1 MMNGHGARLDSILS
15 HLGGTLL
22 EEVAGRIDPAVV
34 VTDVVIDERHGD
46 EPLRPGA
53 VLLCAGAD
61 AGDIPTL
68 IQRGVAGG
76 AAAVVL
82 RGPLDLDGGARTA
95 VENSG
100 LAVLALTRGAS
111 WAQLVVLLRS
121 LLSSSIVGGAGE
133 ELLAGFPAGDSFAL
147 ANAIGALLD
156 APITIEDRDSQV
168 LAFSGRQNEAD
179 ETRIQTVLGRVVP
192 QHARHAQERAGVFK
206 RLYAGEKPIFVDT
219 PLIEGVAG
227 LPRVAMAVRA
237 GDQVLGSIWVAVPSP
252 LNPEK
257 EQILVDAAK
266 VVALHLLRRRV
277 GVDVDRQV
285 RADLIATA
293 LAEGPA
299 APEAIERLRLAR
311 RPVTVMA
318 MAVSE
323 MTATSAAG
331 TPTSR
336 QLLERTADALSF
348 HLSVV
353 TPGSVAALVG
363 DVCYAIVPS
372 SAPDA
377 DSDDLPEKA
386 LSTARDFLHR
396 ASDGLTGVVLGIG
409 RAVDSASPADL
420 ARSRHDA
427 DRTLRVLR
435 QRPGRRVARYS
446 EVQVDALLLEIG
458 DLLHNEGG
466 LLDGPIQHLRT
477 YDQDNGTTLVDTL
490 TAWLDSLGNVLGAS
504 ASLDVHPNTFRY
516 RLRRATEIAG
526 MDLNDP
532 EKRFAAMLELRIMR
546 ATSP

>member
-1 MMNGHGARLDSILS
+1 MNGHGARLDSILS

-22 EEVAGRIDPAVV
+22 EEVAGLTDPAVV
-34 VTDVVIDERHGD
+34 VTDVVIDEPHGD
-46 EPLRPGA
+46 NPLRPGA

-61 AGDIPTL
+61 AGDIPAV
-68 IQRGVAGG
+68 IERAAAGG

-100 LAVLALTRGAS
+100 LVLLALTRGAS

-121 LLSSSIVGGAGE
+121 LLAGSSIGGAGE

-147 ANAIGALLD
+147 ANAIGALLE

-168 LAFSGRQNEAD
+168 LAFSGRQDEAD
-179 ETRIQTVLGRVVP
+179 RTRIQTVLGRAVP

-206 RLYAGEKPIFVDT
+206 RLYASEKPIFVDT

-237 GDQVLGSIWVAVPSP
+237 GDQVLGSIWVAVPGP
-252 LNPEK
+252 LGPEK
-257 EQILVDAAK
+257 EHMLVDAAK
-266 VVALHLLRRRV
+266 VVALHLLRHRV

-285 RADLIATA
+285 RADLVASA

-299 APEAIERLRLAR
+299 APEAIERLRLAH

-318 MAVSE
+318 MAVSD
-323 MTATSAAG
+323 TAATSTPGA
-331 TPTSR
+331 PTSR

-353 TPGSVAALVG
+353 IPGSVAALVG
-363 DVCYAIVPS
+363 DVCYAIVPG
-372 SAPDA
+372 SAPDT
-377 DSDDLPEKA
+377 DDLPEKA
-386 LSTARDFLHR
+386 QSAARDFLHR

-409 RAVDSASPADL
+409 RAVDSAGPADL
-420 ARSRHDA
+420 ARSRRDA
-427 DRTLRVLR
+427 DRTLRALR

-446 EVQVDALLLEIG
+446 EVQVDALLLDIG

-466 LLDGPIQHLRT
+466 LLDGPIQQLRT
-477 YDQDNGTTLVDTL
+477 YDQGNGTALVDTL
-490 TAWLDSLGNVLGAS
+490 TAWLDSLGNVLSAS

-516 RLRRATEIAG
+516 RLRRAAEIAG

-532 EKRFAAMLELRIMR
+532 EKRFAAMLELRTMR
-546 ATSP
+546 ADSP

>member
-53 VLLCAGAD
+53 VLLCLRAD
-61 AGDIPTL
+61 AGDIPAL
-68 IQRGVAGG
+68 LERAVAGG
-76 AAAVVL
+76 TAAVVL
-82 RGPLDLDGGARTA
+82 RGPLALDGGARTA

-100 LAVLALTRGAS
+100 VVLLALTRGAS

-121 LLSSSIVGGAGE
+121 LLSSSVIGEAGE

-168 LAFSGRQNEAD
+168 LAFSGRQDEAD
-179 ETRIQTVLGRVVP
+179 QTRIQTVLGRVVP
-192 QHARHAQERAGVFK
+192 QHARHAQERAGVFT
-206 RLYAGEKPIFVDT
+206 RLYASEKPIFVDT

-237 GDQVLGSIWVAVPSP
+237 GDQVLGSIWVAAPSP
-252 LNPEK
+252 LNSEK
-257 EQILVDAAK
+257 EQMLVDAAK
-266 VVALHLLRRRV
+266 VVALHLLRHRV

-293 LAEGPA
+293 LGEGPA
-299 APEAIERLRLAR
+299 APEAIERLRLAG

-323 MTATSAAG
+323 MTTASAAG
-331 TPTSR
+331 APTSR

-372 SAPDA
+372 PAQGADA
-377 DSDDLPEKA
+377 DDLPEKA
-386 LSTARDFLHR
+386 QSAARDFLQR

-409 RAVDSASPADL
+409 RAVDSSGPADL

-435 QRPGRRVARYS
+435 QRPGRRIARYA
-446 EVQVDALLLEIG
+446 EVQVDALLLDIG
-458 DLLHNEGG
+458 DLLRSEGG
-466 LLDGPIQHLRT
+466 LLDGPIERLRT
-477 YDQDNGTTLVDTL
+477 YDRENGTALVETL

-516 RLRRATEIAG
+516 RLRRAAEIAG
-526 MDLNDP
+526 TDLNDP
-532 EKRFAAMLELRIMR
+532 GKRFAAMLELRVMR
-546 ATSP
+546 ADSP

>member
-1 MMNGHGARLDSILS
+1 MNGHGARLDSILS

-22 EEVAGRIDPAVV
+22 EEVAGRTDPAVV

-46 EPLRPGA
+46 DPLRPGA
-53 VLLCAGAD
+53 VLLCAGAG
-61 AGDIPTL
+61 AGDIPAV
-68 IQRGVAGG
+68 IERAAAGN

-100 LAVLALTRGAS
+100 LVLLALTRGAS
-111 WAQLVVLLRS
+111 WAHLVVLLRS
-121 LLSSSIVGGAGE
+121 LLAGSIIGGAGE

-168 LAFSGRQNEAD
+168 LAFSGRQDEAD
-179 ETRIQTVLGRVVP
+179 RTRIQTVLGRVVP

-206 RLYAGEKPIFVDT
+206 RLYASEKPIFVDT

-237 GDQVLGSIWVAVPSP
+237 GDRILGSIWVAVPSP
-252 LNPEK
+252 LGPEK
-257 EQILVDAAK
+257 EQMLVDAAR
-266 VVALHLLRRRV
+266 VVALHLLRHRV
-277 GVDVDRQV
+277 GVDVDRQI

-299 APEAIERLRLAR
+299 TPEAIERLRLAR

-323 MTATSAAG
+323 TAATSTPGA
-331 TPTSR
+331 PTSR

-353 TPGSVAALVG
+353 IPGSVAALVG

-372 SAPDA
+372 SAPNT
-377 DSDDLPEKA
+377 DDLPEKA
-386 LSTARDFLHR
+386 QSAARDFLHR
-396 ASDGLTGVVLGIG
+396 APDGLTGVVLGIG
-409 RAVDSASPADL
+409 RAVDSARPADL
-420 ARSRHDA
+420 ARSRNDA

-466 LLDGPIQHLRT
+466 LLDGPIQQLRA
-477 YDQDNGTTLVDTL
+477 YDQENGTALVDTL
-490 TAWLDSLGNVLGAS
+490 TAWLDSLGNVLSAS

-516 RLRRATEIAG
+516 RLRRAAEIAG

-532 EKRFAAMLELRIMR
+532 EKRFAAMLELRVMR
-546 ATSP
+546 ADSP

>member
-1 MMNGHGARLDSILS
+1 MNGHGARLDSILS
-15 HLGGTLL
+15 NLGGTLL
-22 EEVAGRIDPAVV
+22 EEVAGHIDPAVV

-61 AGDIPTL
+61 AADIPAL
-68 IQRGVAGG
+68 IERAVAGG

-82 RGPLDLDGGARTA
+82 RGPLDVDEGARTA

-100 LAVLALTRGAS
+100 LVLLALTRGAS

-121 LLSSSIVGGAGE
+121 LLSSSIGGAGE

-168 LAFSGRQNEAD
+168 LAFSGRQDEAD
-179 ETRIQTVLGRVVP
+179 RTRIQTVLGRVVP

-206 RLYAGEKPIFVDT
+206 RLYASEKPIFVDT

-237 GDQVLGSIWVAVPSP
+237 GDQVLGSIWVAVPGP
-252 LNPEK
+252 LNSEK

-266 VVALHLLRRRV
+266 VVALHLLRHRV

-331 TPTSR
+331 APTSR
-336 QLLERTADALSF
+336 QLLERTADALAF

-377 DSDDLPEKA
+377 DTDDLPQKA
-386 LSTARDFLHR
+386 QSAARDFLRR
-396 ASDGLTGVVLGIG
+396 ASDGLTGVVVGIG
-409 RAVDSASPADL
+409 RTVDSAGPADL

-435 QRPGRRVARYS
+435 QRSRRRVARYS
-446 EVQVDALLLEIG
+446 EVQVDALLLELG
-458 DLLHNEGG
+458 DLLHKEGG

-477 YDQDNGTTLVDTL
+477 YDQENGTTLVDTL
-490 TAWLDSLGNVLGAS
+490 TAWLDSLGNVLS
-504 ASLDVHPNTFRY
+504 AATSLDVHPNTFRY
-516 RLRRATEIAG
+516 RLRRAGEIAG

-532 EKRFAAMLELRIMR
+532 EKRFAAMLELRILR
-546 ATSP
+546 AASP

>member
-1 MMNGHGARLDSILS
+1 
-15 HLGGTLL
+15 
-22 EEVAGRIDPAVV
+22 
-34 VTDVVIDERHGD
+34 
-46 EPLRPGA
+46 
-53 VLLCAGAD
+53 
-61 AGDIPTL
+61 
-68 IQRGVAGG
+68 
-76 AAAVVL
+76 
-82 RGPLDLDGGARTA
+82 
-95 VENSG
+95 
-100 LAVLALTRGAS
+100 
-111 WAQLVVLLRS
+111 
-121 LLSSSIVGGAGE
+121 
-133 ELLAGFPAGDSFAL
+133 
-147 ANAIGALLD
+147 
-156 APITIEDRDSQV
+156 
-168 LAFSGRQNEAD
+168 
-179 ETRIQTVLGRVVP
+179 
-192 QHARHAQERAGVFK
+192 
-206 RLYAGEKPIFVDT
+206 
-219 PLIEGVAG
+219 
-227 LPRVAMAVRA
+227 
-237 GDQVLGSIWVAVPSP
+237 
-252 LNPEK
+252 
-257 EQILVDAAK
+257 
-266 VVALHLLRRRV
+266 
-277 GVDVDRQV
+277 
-285 RADLIATA
+285 
-293 LAEGPA
+293 
-299 APEAIERLRLAR
+299 
-311 RPVTVMA
+311 
-318 MAVSE
+318 
-323 MTATSAAG
+323 
-331 TPTSR
+331 
-336 QLLERTADALSF
+336 LERTADALSF

-353 TPGSVAALVG
+353 TPGSMAALVG

-516 RLRRATEIAG
+516 RLRRAAEIAG